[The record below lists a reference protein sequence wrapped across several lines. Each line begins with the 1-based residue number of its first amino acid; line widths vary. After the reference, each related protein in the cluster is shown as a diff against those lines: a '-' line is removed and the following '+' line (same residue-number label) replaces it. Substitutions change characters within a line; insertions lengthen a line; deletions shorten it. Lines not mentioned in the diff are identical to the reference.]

1 MDMPAQTRAGAR
13 KAPAHYAHCYRVVSP
28 DQHLRQIKSVFH
40 KILADEEVDHR
51 EDHRHNEA
59 RYKHSV
65 EVHESV
71 CAVLQIDEQREHYS
85 SD

>member
-13 KAPAHYAHCYRVVSP
+13 EAPAHYAHRYRVVSP
-28 DQHLRQIKSVFH
+28 DRHLRQIKSVFH

-51 EDHRHNEA
+51 EDHCHNES
-59 RYKHSV
+59 RYENSV

-71 CAVLQIDEQREHYS
+71 CIVLQIDEQREQSS

>member
-13 KAPAHYAHCYRVVSP
+13 KAPVHYAHCYRVVSP
-28 DQHLRQIKSVFH
+28 DRHLRQIKSVFH
-40 KILADEEVDHR
+40 KILADEEVDQR
-51 EDHRHNEA
+51 EDHCHNES
-59 RYKHSV
+59 RYENSV

-71 CAVLQIDEQREHYS
+71 CIVLKIDKQREKCS